1 MAKNITYNDNSSRY
15 ELYPDKY
22 KMDVPVGGE
31 AFVYNSLAAISVG
44 KLLDIPIDNIT
55 RGIKNFELSKMR
67 LDIQKT
73 EQGYTIINDCY
84 NANYDSM
91 KSAIEYLKATEG
103 KRKIAVLGDM
113 LELGEFSK
121 ELHEKVGKVVA
132 ENDIDIL
139 ITVGSEA
146 KNIANVAQK
155 NGIEKVYTFENNKDA
170 TDKLKKILAVDDVAL
185 IKASNSMN
193 FREIVCSLLQ
203 H

>member
-1 MAKNITYNDNSSRY
+1 
-15 ELYPDKY
+15 
-22 KMDVPVGGE
+22 
-31 AFVYNSLAAISVG
+31 
-44 KLLDIPIDNIT
+44 
-55 RGIKNFELSKMR
+55 MR

-91 KSAIEYLKATEG
+91 KSSIEYLKAIEG

-132 ENDIDIL
+132 ENNIDIL
-139 ITVGSEA
+139 ITVGNES
-146 KNIANVAQK
+146 KNIASIAKK
-155 NGIEKVYTFENNKDA
+155 NGIERVYTFENNKDA
-170 TDKLKKILAVDDVAL
+170 IDKLKKVLAVDDVVL

-193 FREIVCSLLQ
+193 FKEIVNSLIQ

>member
-1 MAKNITYNDNSSRY
+1 MAKNIKYNDSSSEY
-15 ELYPDKY
+15 ELYPEKN
-22 KMDVPVGGE
+22 KIEVPIGGE

-44 KLLDIPIDNIT
+44 KLLNISINQIVE
-55 RGIKNFELSKMR
+55 GIKKFELSKMR

-91 KSAIEYLKATEG
+91 KSSIEYLKAIEG

-132 ENDIDIL
+132 ENNIDIL
-139 ITVGSEA
+139 ITVGNES
-146 KNIANVAQK
+146 KNIASIAKK
-155 NGIEKVYTFENNKDA
+155 NGIERVYTFENNKD
-170 TDKLKKILAVDDVAL
+170 KLKKVLAVDDVVL

-193 FREIVCSLLQ
+193 FKEIVNSLIQ